1 MFGTSISVVDVIY
14 APLFVRLEAAVQT
27 RGLEIPD
34 TLPVSDILMVCCPI
48 LSQHHELY
56 GNQSRISLGTVMT

>member
-34 TLPVSDILMVCCPI
+34 TLPVSDILMVCGPI
-48 LSQHHELY
+48 FVPT
-56 GNQSRISLGTVMT
+56 SRTLR